1 MRARTTSWFRRIA
14 GIVAVLGL
22 VLMGAP
28 AAAQPIPQL
37 ALWESQMI
45 TYGQSLCD
53 YLASGATQ
61 DSKLQNVYYD
71 AIRVFY
77 QIADYTGNAAWA
89 TCAQRARTVFRDN
102 YVMTGAC
109 WPSGFGAVP
118 GYWNFTTGERMDFE
132 RTGDLVSKTAVN
144 AQANCA

>member
-1 MRARTTSWFRRIA
+1 MRARTTPWFRRIA

-22 VLMGAP
+22 VLVGAP

-37 ALWESQMI
+37 ALWEAHMLS
-45 TYGQSLCD
+45 YGQSLCD

-77 QIADYTGNAAWA
+77 QIADYTNNQAWN
-89 TCAQRARTVFRDN
+89 TCAQRARRVHPHHSVTPAPRR
-102 YVMTGAC
+102 
-109 WPSGFGAVP
+109 PS
-118 GYWNFTTGERMDFE
+118 R
-132 RTGDLVSKTAVN
+132 
-144 AQANCA
+144 

>member
-77 QIADYTGNAAWA
+77 QIADYTNNPAWN
-89 TCAQRARTVFRDN
+89 TCAQRARRVYRDR
-102 YVMTGAC
+102 YVMTAAR
-109 WPSGFGAVP
+109 WPTGSRCLP
-118 GYWNFTTGERMDFE
+118 GHRNSTH
-132 RTGDLVSKTAVN
+132 
-144 AQANCA
+144 C